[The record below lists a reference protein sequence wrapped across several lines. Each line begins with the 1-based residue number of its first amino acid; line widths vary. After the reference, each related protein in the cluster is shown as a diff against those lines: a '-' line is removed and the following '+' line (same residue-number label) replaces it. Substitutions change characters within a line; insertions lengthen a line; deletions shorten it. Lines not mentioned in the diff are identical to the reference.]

1 MQVYSLLGCQDYDGV
16 DLLGVFASVEQLLQF
31 VDAGTG
37 REEYDGAWCYDRM
50 GYVQSELGSS
60 IDVRVEFVD
69 VEFRD
74 SGFYA

>member
-1 MQVYSLLGCQDYDGV
+1 MQVYSLLGARDYEGDV
-16 DLLGVFASVEQLLQF
+16 LLGVFATLEQLMEF
-31 VDAGTG
+31 VNAGTG
-37 REEYDGAWCYDRM
+37 REEYDGAWCYDHM

-60 IDVRVEFVD
+60 IDVDVEFVD

>member
-1 MQVYSLLGCQDYDGV
+1 MQVYCLLGVRDCGDE
-16 DLLGVFASVEQLLQF
+16 LLGVFATLEDLMDV
-31 VDAGTG
+31 VRAGTG

>member
-1 MQVYSLLGCQDYDGV
+1 MQVYSLLGSRDYEGDV
-16 DLLGVFASVEQLLQF
+16 LLGVFATLGQLMDF
-31 VDAGTG
+31 VRAGTG

-50 GYVQSELGSS
+50 GYVKSELGSS
-60 IDVRVEFVD
+60 IDVGVEFVD